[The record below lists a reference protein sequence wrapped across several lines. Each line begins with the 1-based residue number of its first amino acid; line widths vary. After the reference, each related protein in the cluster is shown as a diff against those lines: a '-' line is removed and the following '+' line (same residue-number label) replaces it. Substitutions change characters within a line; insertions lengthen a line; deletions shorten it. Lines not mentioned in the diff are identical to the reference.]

1 MRNEWELA
9 KQWVQGGK
17 AFPAEGMV
25 PAKGRAESEK
35 MFLVATAPC
44 GGQEWQELK
53 VETDAKAFKPC

>member
-44 GGQEWQELK
+44 WRAGVARVEGGDRCKSL
-53 VETDAKAFKPC
+53 